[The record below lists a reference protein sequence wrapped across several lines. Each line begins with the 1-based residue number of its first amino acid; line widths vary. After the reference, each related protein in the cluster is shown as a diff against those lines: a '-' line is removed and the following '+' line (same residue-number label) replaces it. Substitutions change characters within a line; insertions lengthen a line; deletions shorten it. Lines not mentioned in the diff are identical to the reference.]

1 MSNMN
6 TSKKPAAKAKIANPF
21 DSDSENEFEPKRSND
36 KSKNNGRRDSEGFDN
51 MSVQE
56 LQNYA
61 ANKAEETTEKTHDC
75 LRIAEMI
82 REDASNT
89 LVTLHKQGEQITR
102 THQSAVQIDQDL
114 SRGETLL
121 GSLGGFFSKPW
132 KAKKTRQI
140 KGPSI
145 TADDQLKTKISHVE
159 QRDKLG
165 LTSKS
170 NPRQYAEATSAMEKV
185 EIEKAKQDDALSD
198 LSNILGD
205 LKGMAVDM
213 GSELDGQNI
222 ALDHLHDDVDELNQR
237 VKGANQRARRLLG
250 K

>member
-1 MSNMN
+1 MN

-21 DSDSENEFEPKRSND
+21 DSDSENEFDPKKSND
-36 KSKNNGRRDSEGFDN
+36 KFKNNGRRDSEGFDN

-114 SRGETLL
+114 SRVSRTHSEKTLYS
-121 GSLGGFFSKPW
+121 SL
-132 KAKKTRQI
+132 
-140 KGPSI
+140 
-145 TADDQLKTKISHVE
+145 
-159 QRDKLG
+159 
-165 LTSKS
+165 
-170 NPRQYAEATSAMEKV
+170 
-185 EIEKAKQDDALSD
+185 
-198 LSNILGD
+198 
-205 LKGMAVDM
+205 
-213 GSELDGQNI
+213 
-222 ALDHLHDDVDELNQR
+222 
-237 VKGANQRARRLLG
+237 
-250 K
+250 

>member
-1 MSNMN
+1 MSKTS
-6 TSKKPAAKAKIANPF
+6 TSKKPVAKTKFTNPF
-21 DSDSENEFEPKRSND
+21 DSDSENESEPKQ
-36 KSKNNGRRDSEGFDN
+36 SKGKNGGRDSEGLEN

-56 LQNYA
+56 LQSYA
-61 ANKAEETTEKTHDC
+61 ANKAEETTEKTNDC

-82 REDASNT
+82 REDAANT

-102 THQSAVQIDQDL
+102 THQAAVDIDQDL
-114 SRGETLL
+114 SRGEKLL

-132 KAKKTRQI
+132 KPKKTRQI
-140 KGPSI
+140 KGPVI
-145 TADDQLKTKISHVE
+145 TADDQLSTKASHIE
-159 QRDKLG
+159 QREKLG

-170 NPRQYAEATSAMEKV
+170 NPRQYAEPTLAMEKV
-185 EIEKAKQDDALSD
+185 EVEKAKQDDALSD

-213 GSELDGQNI
+213 GSELDRQNI